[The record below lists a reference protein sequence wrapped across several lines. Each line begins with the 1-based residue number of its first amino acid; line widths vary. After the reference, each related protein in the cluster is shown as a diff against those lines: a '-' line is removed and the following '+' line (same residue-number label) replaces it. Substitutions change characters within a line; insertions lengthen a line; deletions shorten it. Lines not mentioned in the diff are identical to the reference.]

1 MRALVNCLFDDPE
14 DYWRG
19 HAPYNCAVCIVE
31 ADSSGTRLTA
41 LDKVY
46 YDESLIVDHYRFE

>member
-1 MRALVNCLFDDPE
+1 MRAMLNYLFDNPS

-31 ADSSGTRLTA
+31 ADGGTPRVTE

-46 YDESLIVDHYRFE
+46 YDQSLIVDHYKIS

>member
-1 MRALVNCLFDDPE
+1 MNYLFDDPE

-31 ADSSGTRLTA
+31 ADSSGTRLTE